1 MNKIIR
7 VLIPDSIELS
17 NSEIRDALKLS
28 SIFDNDDVQEYTNTK
43 TRKIRVD
50 DMTYN
55 KLRTLSERHNRPM
68 TKITACLTHKYV
80 KSLPGS
86 HERLNALIDE
96 IENYGYTVDLKP
108 KKGGS
113 DIEKNIAET
122 TSDQ

>member
-7 VLIPDSIELS
+7 VLIPDHIELS

-28 SIFDNDDVQEYTNTK
+28 SIFDNDDVHEYTNTK

-50 DMTYN
+50 DKTYN

-68 TKITACLTHKYV
+68 TKITACLTYKYT

-96 IENYGYTVDLKP
+96 IESYGYSVDLKP
-108 KKGGS
+108 KKGGV
-113 DIEKNIAET
+113 DIEKNITET

>member
-7 VLIPDSIELS
+7 VLIPDNIELT

-28 SIFDNDDVQEYTNTK
+28 SVFDNDDVHEYTNTK

-50 DMTYN
+50 EYTYN
-55 KLRTLSERHNRPM
+55 KLKTLSERHKRPM
-68 TKITACLTHKYV
+68 TKITACLTHKYT

-86 HERLNALIDE
+86 YERLNTLIDE
-96 IENYGYTVDLKP
+96 IENYGYIVDLKP
-108 KKGGS
+108 KKGGA
-113 DIEKNIAET
+113 DLEKDIAET

>member
-1 MNKIIR
+1 MNQIIR
-7 VLIPDSIELS
+7 VLIPGNIELS

-28 SIFDNDDVQEYTNTK
+28 SIFDNDDVHEYTNTK
-43 TRKIRVD
+43 TRKVRVD
-50 DMTYN
+50 DTTYN
-55 KLRTLSERHNRPM
+55 KLKTLSERHKRPM

-108 KKGGS
+108 KKGGA
-113 DIEKNIAET
+113 DIEKDIAEA
-122 TSDQ
+122 TSNK